1 MPEGTQVCQALV
13 SPQHDLVMDQLTT
26 GRRRVGRIAA
36 FRVGTGMVYK
46 AV

>member
-1 MPEGTQVCQALV
+1 MPEGRQMCQALV
-13 SPQHDLVMDQLTT
+13 SLQHDVVMDQATA

-46 AV
+46 VV